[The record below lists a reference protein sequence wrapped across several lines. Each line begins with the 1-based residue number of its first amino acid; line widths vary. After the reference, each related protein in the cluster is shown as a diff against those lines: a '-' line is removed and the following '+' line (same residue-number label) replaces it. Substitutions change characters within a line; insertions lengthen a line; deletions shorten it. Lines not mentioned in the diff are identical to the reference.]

1 MTLWGYDL
9 WSVTLAFAR
18 IGSLVMLMPG
28 LGEAAVPARARLGFA
43 LLLSIMLAPQV
54 APAPDDVWGASGIM
68 IGEIAVGLVLGGV
81 ARILMTGLATAGQIF
96 GMETGL
102 SFAQT
107 ADPTSSGSGQVISV
121 FLGLMGIALVF
132 ATNLHHVF
140 IRGIADSYQ
149 VFGVGK
155 PLPVGDAA
163 DFAVEAFSD
172 AFRIGLQIA
181 APVVVAGLVFRLG
194 LGVLSRLAP
203 SIQVFFVA
211 MPLNIMGGFI
221 ILTLGLSSGM
231 LVWLD
236 RLQAFGAAG
245 WR

>member
-1 MTLWGYDL
+1 MALWGYDL

-54 APAPDDVWGASGIM
+54 APAPDDVWGASGIV

-96 GMETGL
+96 GLETGL

-107 ADPTSSGSGQVISV
+107 ADPTQAGQGQVIAV

-140 IRGIADSYQ
+140 IRGIADSYS
-149 VFGVGK
+149 VFAVGK
-155 PLPVGDAA
+155 PFPVGDAA

-181 APVVVAGLVFRLG
+181 APVVLAGLVFRLG
-194 LGVLSRLAP
+194 LGVLARLAP

-236 RLQAFGAAG
+236 RLQAFGVAG